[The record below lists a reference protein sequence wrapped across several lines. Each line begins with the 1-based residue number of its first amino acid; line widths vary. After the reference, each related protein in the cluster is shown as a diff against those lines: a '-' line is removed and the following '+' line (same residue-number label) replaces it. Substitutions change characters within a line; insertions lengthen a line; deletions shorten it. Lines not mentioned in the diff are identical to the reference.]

1 MACAGRLWPSALRP
15 GTREGKLSLD
25 ADWAPPF
32 GDRRAVNH
40 ARTVTALS
48 SRMTRNAA
56 SSSPGV
62 RTSQAGAARARD
74 LRAFLHRAIVNV
86 QPPPLSVVTLSDDQM
101 AKIKG

>member
-1 MACAGRLWPSALRP
+1 M
-15 GTREGKLSLD
+15 
-25 ADWAPPF
+25 
-32 GDRRAVNH
+32 
-40 ARTVTALS
+40 TALS
-48 SRMTRNAA
+48 SRVTLNTG

-74 LRAFLHRAIVNV
+74 PRARDPRAFLHRAIVNV